1 MKSIIK
7 FSAVLLAITSIIA
20 SCEKAEKLPFYATGS
35 EPSLTSDVSNIAPIA
50 ADSNNVVLNL
60 SWSYPNFAT
69 DSSKAKYTVQI
80 DAAGSNFAT
89 AYTKQVIGDLTTA
102 FTAKEFN
109 TILLGYGYS
118 FDIAYN
124 MEVRV
129 IAAYANNNDQQISN
143 TIAISGT
150 PYKIPPRVA
159 LPASGSLYIVGSATV
174 GGWVSPVP
182 VPTQEFA
189 KVDETKWAGVFYL
202 TGGQEYLLLP
212 QNTGSFDNKYAVTD
226 NAVPG
231 INEGGD
237 FGQRVGETG
246 PNQNFAGPSSDGW
259 YKLVFDFQSG
269 TFTVSSAASVPAELF
284 IVGGA
289 TVGGWNNP
297 VPDPQQRLTKLNS
310 SNFEIE
316 LEMVGAQAYL
326 FLPTNGSWGAKYG
339 GDNATPE
346 GGTFKADG
354 SDLPGPAN
362 SGKYKIEV
370 SFLDNTYKVEEAE

>member
-1 MKSIIK
+1 ML
-7 FSAVLLAITSIIA
+7 FRSAPV
-20 SCEKAEKLPFYATGS
+20 
-35 EPSLTSDVSNIAPIA
+35 A
-50 ADSNNVVLNL
+50 ADSSSVVLNL
-60 SWSYPNFAT
+60 NWSYPNFSS
-69 DSSKAKYTVQI
+69 DSAKAKYIVQI
-80 DAAGSNFAT
+80 DAAGSNFTT
-89 AYTKQVIGDLTTA
+89 AYTKQVIGALSTA

-118 FDIAYN
+118 FDVSYD

-129 IAAYANNNDQQISN
+129 IASYANNNDQQFSN

-159 LPASGSLYIVGSATV
+159 LPASGSLFIVGSATV

-189 KVDETKWAGVFYL
+189 QVDETKWAGVFYL

-212 QNTGSFDNKYAVTD
+212 QNTGSFDNKYALTD
-226 NAVPG
+226 NSIPG

-237 FGQRVGETG
+237 FGQRVGEVG
-246 PNQNFAGPSSDGW
+246 PNQNFVGPSSDGW
-259 YKLVFDFQSG
+259 YKMVFDFQSG
-269 TFTVSSAASVPAELF
+269 KFTVTPSASVPAELF

-297 VPDPQQRLTKLNS
+297 VPDPSQRLTKLNS
-310 SNFEIE
+310 SNFEIK
-316 LEMVGAQAYL
+316 LDMVGPSQAYL
-326 FLPTNGSWGAKYG
+326 FLPTNGSWGAKFG
-339 GDNATPE
+339 GDNASPE

-354 SDLPGPAN
+354 SDLPGPDN

>member
-7 FSAVLLAITSIIA
+7 FSAVLLAIVGIIA
-20 SCEKAEKLPFYATGS
+20 SCEKADKLPFYASGTTPTLS
-35 EPSLTSDVSNIAPIA
+35 SDASNIAPVA

-60 SWSYPNFAT
+60 NWSYPNFAT
-69 DSSKAKYTVQI
+69 DSASAKYIVQI
-80 DAAGSNFAT
+80 DAAGSDFAT

-109 TILLGYGYS
+109 TILLAYGYS
-118 FDIAYN
+118 FDVAYD
-124 MEVRV
+124 MVVRV
-129 IAAYANNNDQQISN
+129 IASYANNNDRQISN
-143 TIAISGT
+143 TISLSGT

-159 LPASGSLYIVGSATV
+159 LPASGSLFIVGSATV
-174 GGWVSPVP
+174 GGWSSPVP
-182 VPTQEFA
+182 VPSQEFA
-189 KVDETKWAGVFYL
+189 RVEETKWAGVFYL

-237 FGQRVGETG
+237 FGQRIGEEG

-259 YKLVFDFQSG
+259 YKLEFDFQSG
-269 TFTVSSAASVPAELF
+269 KFTVLPSSSVPADLF
-284 IVGGA
+284 IIGGA

-316 LEMVGAQAYL
+316 LDMIGAQAYL
-326 FLPTNGSWGAKYG
+326 LLPTNGSWGAKYG